1 MLSLA
6 ALILA
11 PTITFSNGSFAIV
24 EGTET
29 TKVAIKSPARQVV
42 NSFTFKSG
50 AAAYKWDAKGLSVT
64 VNGKTRS
71 TKFTD
76 LPTSPR
82 FFSEDEIAGRTGHDR
97 SAAGLSGWEVVKDN
111 LFLVPRWESKDKRTW
126 LEMLVKIDLKQA
138 SPWFET
144 VTPLEGSSKPY
155 SAVEDR
161 VFQVGANLCL
171 VSEDAGEWGLSTWP
185 LAGGVPEF
193 KALGEGTPVADRT
206 TDGTLLRFI
215 ETTTY
220 GTRIA
225 GVVRLPSAERL
236 NFAETRDPIFFPGE
250 SADIVQINSASG
262 VVLRN
267 TESGLELKLP
277 AGVGVRNVSPGVL
290 VWTPREAPSQAV
302 LYSKS
307 GLRAISRWKKP

>member
-6 ALILA
+6 AVILA
-11 PTITFSNGSFAIV
+11 PTISFGNGIFSIV
-24 EGTET
+24 DGKET
-29 TKVAIKSPARQVV
+29 IKVAIKPGARQIT
-42 NSFTFKSG
+42 NSFSLKSG
-50 AAAYKWDAKGLSVT
+50 NASYKWDTKGLSVT
-64 VNGKTRS
+64 AAGKTRS
-71 TKFTD
+71 TKFAE

-82 FFSEDEIAGRTGHDR
+82 FFSAEEIAARTSHDR
-97 SAAGLSGWEVVKDN
+97 NAIGLSGWEVVDDK
-111 LFLVPRWESKDKRTW
+111 LYLVPRWEGKDKRTW

-144 VTPLEGSSKPY
+144 VTQLEGTSKAY

-161 VFQVGANLCL
+161 VFRAAGALCL
-171 VSEDAGEWGLSTWP
+171 VSESAREWGISLWP

-193 KALGEGTPVADRT
+193 KPLGEGTPVVDRT
-206 TDGTLLRFI
+206 TDGSFLRFI
-215 ETTTY
+215 ESTTY

-225 GVVRLPSAERL
+225 GVVQLPSFERL
-236 NFAETRDPIFFPGE
+236 NFAETRDPIFYPGE
-250 SADIVQINSASG
+250 SADIVQINSTNG

-277 AGVGVRNVSPGVL
+277 TGVGVKNVKAGVL
-290 VWTPREAPSQAV
+290 VWTPREAPTQAV

-307 GLRAISRWKKP
+307 GLRAVTRWKKQ